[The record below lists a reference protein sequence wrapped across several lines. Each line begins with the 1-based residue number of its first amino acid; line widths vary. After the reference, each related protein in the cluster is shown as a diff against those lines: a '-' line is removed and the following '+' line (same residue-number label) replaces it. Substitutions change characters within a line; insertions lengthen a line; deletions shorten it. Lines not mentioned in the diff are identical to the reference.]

1 MSSLLLQLEQQL
13 ASLASASV
21 SVPLSLL
28 ASICAA
34 LVTAILFVQS
44 SAVKQRRSAP
54 KTGETRAAQARHA
67 VAEPALDTG
76 ITKGAAHSDDKPAV
90 AAKLPTPEQ
99 LSKLISTRRS
109 IFPKVTS

>member
-1 MSSLLLQLEQQL
+1 MLQLEQQL

-44 SAVKQRRSAP
+44 SAAKQTRSAP
-54 KTGETRAAQARHA
+54 SIGKTRAAQAQHA
-67 VAEPALDTG
+67 VATPALNAGTANG
-76 ITKGAAHSDDKPAV
+76 FAQSDEKPTA
-90 AAKLPTPEQ
+90 AAKLPTPDQ